1 MTAVKMRYQQA
12 LALALRDSMS
22 ADDSVVVLGEDVRQ
36 SLRGV
41 TRGLHEEF
49 GDGRII
55 DTPLSEQGFTSVA
68 TGMALAGMR
77 PVVEYQIP
85 ALLYL
90 SFEQIVNQAAKFRL
104 MTGGQA
110 SVPVT
115 YLIPGS
121 GARKG
126 LAGQHSD
133 NPYVFLGHAGVR
145 TVLPGSAQDAYD
157 LFREAIEDDDP
168 VAVIA
173 PAAVLGER
181 GEVDVTRPRA
191 RIGEAR
197 VARAGEGL
205 TIVASG
211 HLVSEALNVCA
222 DLDES
227 IEVID
232 VRSVFPIDRATILA
246 SVAKTRRVIVVD
258 DSNRTFGLAA
268 EVLATIAESGIELDR
283 TPVRV
288 TREDAVIPFAP
299 ILEEQLVPG
308 REHIRAA
315 IEAITRDRSGAHA

>member
-1 MTAVKMRYQQA
+1 MAKIRYQQA
-12 LALALRDSMS
+12 LAQALRDEMTENP
-22 ADDSVVVLGEDVRQ
+22 AVIVLGEDVRQ

-41 TRGLHEEF
+41 TRGLHGEF
-49 GDGRII
+49 GDGRVI
-55 DTPLSEQGFTSVA
+55 DTPLSEQAFTSVA
-68 TGMALAGMR
+68 TGAALAGMR
-77 PVVEYQIP
+77 PVVEFQIP

-90 SFEQIVNQAAKFRL
+90 SFEQIVNQAAKIRL

-121 GARKG
+121 GARMG

-145 TVLPGSAQDAYD
+145 TVLPSRAQDAYD
-157 LFREAIEDDDP
+157 LFREAIRDDDP

-181 GEVDVTRPRA
+181 SEVDVTSPRA
-191 RIGEAR
+191 RIGTAR
-197 VARAGEGL
+197 VARGGCEL

-211 HLVSEALNVCA
+211 HLVPEAIAASE
-222 DLDES
+222 ESIMS

-232 VRSVFPIDRATILA
+232 IRSVFPLDRSTILD
-246 SVAKTRRVIVVD
+246 SVAKTRRLIVVD
-258 DSNRTFGLAA
+258 DSNRSFGLAA
-268 EVLATIAESGIELDR
+268 EVLATVAESGISLSS

-288 TREDAVIPFAP
+288 TRADAVIPFSP
-299 ILEEQLVPG
+299 VLEQELVPD
-308 REHIRAA
+308 RNDIIAA
-315 IEAITRDRSGAHA
+315 IERLSHERSTVGA

>member
-1 MTAVKMRYQQA
+1 MARIRYQQA
-12 LALALRDSMS
+12 LAQALRDEMLE
-22 ADDSVVVLGEDVRQ
+22 DPSVLVIGEDVRQ

-41 TRGLHEEF
+41 TRGLYGEF
-49 GDGRII
+49 GGDRII
-55 DTPLSEQGFTSVA
+55 DAPLSEQGFTSVA
-68 TGMALAGMR
+68 TGAALAGMR

-85 ALLYL
+85 ALMYL

-145 TVLPGSAQDAYD
+145 TVIPARAQDAYD
-157 LFREAIEDDDP
+157 LFREAIRDDDP

-181 GEVDVTRPRA
+181 DEVDVTAPRA
-191 RIGEAR
+191 RIGQAR
-197 VARAGEGL
+197 IARPGDDL

-211 HLVSEALNVCA
+211 HLVGEALAACESVDA
-222 DLDES
+222 S
-227 IEVID
+227 IEIVD
-232 VRSVFPIDRATILA
+232 VRSVFPLDRSTILE
-246 SVAKTRRVIVVD
+246 SVSRTRRVIVAD
-258 DSNRTFGLAA
+258 DSNRSFGLAA
-268 EVLATIAESGIELDR
+268 EVLATIAESGVELLA
-283 TPVRV
+283 PSVRV

-299 ILEEQLVPG
+299 ILEEQLVPD
-308 REHIRAA
+308 RHDIRTA
-315 IEAITRDRSGAHA
+315 IERLVHSRSSAHA

>member
-1 MTAVKMRYQQA
+1 MAKIRYQQA
-12 LALALRDSMS
+12 LAQALRDEMTENP
-22 ADDSVVVLGEDVRQ
+22 SVIVLGEDVRQ

-49 GDGRII
+49 GDLRVI
-55 DTPLSEQGFTSVA
+55 DTPLSEQAFTSVA
-68 TGMALAGMR
+68 TGAALAGMR

-85 ALLYL
+85 ALMYL

-104 MTGGQA
+104 MTGGQV

-145 TVLPGSAQDAYD
+145 TVLPSRAQDAYD
-157 LFREAIEDDDP
+157 LFREAIRDDDP

-181 GEVDVTRPRA
+181 DDVDTTSPRA
-191 RIGEAR
+191 RIGRAR
-197 VARAGEGL
+197 VALDGDDL

-211 HLVSEALNVCA
+211 HLVPEAIAASV
-222 DLDES
+222 ESGMS
-227 IEVID
+227 IEVVD
-232 VRSVFPIDRATILA
+232 VRSVFPLDRLTILA

-258 DSNRTFGLAA
+258 DSNRSFGLAA
-268 EVLATIAESGIELDR
+268 EVLASVAEAGIALLA

-288 TREDAVIPFAP
+288 TRADAVIPFSP
-299 ILEEQLVPG
+299 VLEQELVPD
-308 REHIRAA
+308 RADITAA
-315 IEAITRDRSGAHA
+315 IERIAQERSTVRA